1 MLSGVRSCAFV
12 GRVSF
17 AGPRGAVRG
26 DNLWGI
32 SREKGREPVQSTRG
46 GAAEGGDRLAN
57 CLTSLGHV
65 CSDINQ
71 GAISAVL
78 PFLVSAYGYDY
89 ASVAMLVF
97 AANMASVVIQPLF
110 GVIGDLR
117 PTPWVM
123 ALGVFL
129 AGLGMT
135 LVGFAGDYWLILACA
150 MLSGVGVAMFH
161 PEGGRL
167 SNLAAGA
174 RKANGMSVFA
184 VGGNVGFFIGP
195 LLTAAF
201 CTAFGLHGT
210 LVFIVPATL
219 CAVVLLAFNG
229 RFVALGTARRTQ
241 LEQTPGKERWGR
253 FWGVM
258 GVLCARSIV
267 QYGLMAFIPLFLMG
281 VMGQGEAASSSALSL
296 FAVCAALATVLSG
309 RASERLGVHRLMIGC
324 LALMAALLVA
334 FAYNRSLAVAL
345 ALIALLAVAVDLFY
359 PSAVALG
366 MGYVPRHLGMA
377 SGFSYGVAVAAGGI
391 AEPFLGMAGD
401 AVGLEPV
408 LLILAGVAVAGLAG
422 AVALR
427 EVERRG
433 GGRSA

>member
-1 MLSGVRSCAFV
+1 MQAAEG
-12 GRVSF
+12 
-17 AGPRGAVRG
+17 
-26 DNLWGI
+26 
-32 SREKGREPVQSTRG
+32 TT
-46 GAAEGGDRLAN
+46 AEGGDKLAN
-57 CLTSLGHV
+57 YLTSLGHV

-71 GAISAVL
+71 GAISAIL
-78 PFLVSAYGYDY
+78 PFLVVAYGYDY

-97 AANMASVVIQPLF
+97 AANVASVVIQPLF
-110 GVIGDLR
+110 GVIGDKH
-117 PTPWVM
+117 PAPWLM

-135 LVGFAGDYWLILACA
+135 LVGFVGDYWLILACA

-167 SNLAAGA
+167 ANLAAGA

-184 VGGNVGFFIGP
+184 VGGNVGFFVGP
-195 LLTAAF
+195 LLTATF
-201 CTAFGLHGT
+201 CTAFGMAGT

-219 CAVVLLAFNG
+219 CAAVLLAFNS
-229 RFVALGTARRTQ
+229 RFVALGAAAQGVQADQSQGR
-241 LEQTPGKERWGR
+241 ERWGR

-258 GVLCARSIV
+258 GVLCTRSVV

-281 VMGQGEAASSSALSL
+281 VMGQGEAGSSVALSL
-296 FAVCAALATVLSG
+296 FALCAALATVLSG
-309 RASERLGVHRLMIGC
+309 RASEALGVHRLMVAC
-324 LALMAALLVA
+324 LALMAVLLVA
-334 FAYNRSLAVAL
+334 FACNRSLAVAF

-377 SGFSYGVAVAAGGI
+377 SGVSYGIAVAAGGI

-401 AVGLEPV
+401 ALGLVPV
-408 LLILAGVAVAGLAG
+408 IAILAGVAAAGLAG
-422 AVALR
+422 SLALWR
-427 EVERRG
+427 VERG
-433 GGRSA
+433 EE

>member
-1 MLSGVRSCAFV
+1 MQAAQGE
-12 GRVSF
+12 
-17 AGPRGAVRG
+17 AV
-26 DNLWGI
+26 
-32 SREKGREPVQSTRG
+32 
-46 GAAEGGDRLAN
+46 AGGDRLAN

-78 PFLVSAYGYDY
+78 PFLVVAYGYDY

-97 AANMASVVIQPLF
+97 AANVASVVIQPLF
-110 GVIGDLR
+110 GIIGDR
-117 PTPWVM
+117 CPSPWTM
-123 ALGVFL
+123 AAGVFL

-135 LVGFAGDYWLILACA
+135 LIGFVGDYRLILACA

-184 VGGNVGFFIGP
+184 VGGNVGFFVGP
-195 LLTAAF
+195 LLTATF

-219 CAVVLLAFNG
+219 CAAVLLAFNG
-229 RFVALGTARRTQ
+229 RFVALGTAQRIQ
-241 LEQTPGKERWGR
+241 GEQALGEERWGR

-258 GVLCARSIV
+258 GILCARSIV

-281 VMGQGEAASSSALSL
+281 VMGQHEAASSSALSL

-309 RASERLGVHRLMIGC
+309 RASERLGVHRLTIGC
-324 LALMAALLVA
+324 LALMAALLAA
-334 FAYNRSLAVAL
+334 FAYNRSLAAAL
-345 ALIALLAVAVDLFY
+345 VLIALLAVAVDLFY

-401 AVGLEPV
+401 AIGLEPV
-408 LLILAGVAVAGLAG
+408 LLILAGVAAAGLAG

-427 EVERRG
+427 EAERRE
-433 GGRSA
+433 R